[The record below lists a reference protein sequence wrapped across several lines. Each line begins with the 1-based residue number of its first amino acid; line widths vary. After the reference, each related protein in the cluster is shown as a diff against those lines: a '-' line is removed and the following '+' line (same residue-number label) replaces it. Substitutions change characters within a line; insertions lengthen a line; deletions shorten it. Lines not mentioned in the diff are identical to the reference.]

1 MLFASQIHGCGGNL
15 TVTFCAPTDSTIGA
29 CNPGS
34 NVGVCVGV
42 GVGVRVGV
50 LDGVGVIDGVIETV
64 GVAVIVAVG
73 IAVGGTILTSAAYKF
88 TKPLP

>member
-1 MLFASQIHGCGGNL
+1 MPGKPLVGRSGNF
-15 TVTFCAPTDSTIGA
+15 TVIDAHPTPEIIGA